1 MEKRD
6 PRVGCYAFIST
17 ADLLDSAPIAVSTPE
32 DEARLAALV
41 RTRDREDYI
50 AARILT
56 RLLLSRCAGVEYLS
70 VRIRQRYEACD
81 GSHGKPEVIFPTG
94 YHVSWA
100 HHQGFVAA
108 AAANSDVGIDLIAR
122 TRSPW
127 PTESWAVPGIDP
139 GDLSKAE
146 ALFKAGV
153 GDSLDQLLTLNYS
166 LNSAPFINRRNRC
179 VRLRRHS
186 TDDVEVCVASAQDV
200 LPVSVHGL
208 LGERT

>member
-50 AARILT
+50 AARILA

-70 VRIRQRYEACD
+70 VRIRQRCEACD

-122 TRSPW
+122 MRSPW
-127 PTESWAVPGIDP
+127 PTESWAVPGIDL

-146 ALFKAGV
+146 
-153 GDSLDQLLTLNYS
+153 NYT

-186 TDDVEVCVASAQDV
+186 TDDVEVYVASAQDV
-200 LPVSVHGL
+200 LPVSVHSL